1 MVEPNLKSHLK
12 GKVAILGFGNRLWGD
27 DGAGSVLA
35 ELLQQAVPEAAV
47 FDGGMVPENYLEKVA
62 ATDPDEILLI
72 DAADFG
78 GEAGEWRIF
87 SGEDLAFTGLST
99 HAGSPR
105 MLAAYLEE
113 RTGAQVRLLAIQSG
127 DVMQGD
133 ELSTAM
139 TETVKKVAREI
150 GVFQS

>member
-35 ELLQQAVPEAAV
+35 ELLQQAVTEAAV

-72 DAADFG
+72 DSADFG

-87 SGEDLAFTGLST
+87 SGEDLSFTGFST

-105 MLAAYLEE
+105 LLAAYLEE
-113 RTGAQVRLLAIQSG
+113 RTGAKVALLALQPG
-127 DVMQGD
+127 DTAKSAEFSPLM
-133 ELSTAM
+133 ELSISELAQ
-139 TETVKKVAREI
+139 I
-150 GVFQS
+150 L